1 MDQREYDSF
10 QDVGSEVKL
19 STKSSISE
27 GKAFLFCNRMNQTPH
42 KGKFQRI
49 GILYKILWISF
60 ESKRPEIACKL
71 DHQKNSCSF

>member
-1 MDQREYDSF
+1 
-10 QDVGSEVKL
+10 
-19 STKSSISE
+19 
-27 GKAFLFCNRMNQTPH
+27 MNQTPH

-49 GILYKILWISF
+49 GIPYKILWISF